1 MAKRYSRR
9 RTKRRVGG
17 LGALSPAKFGAKFG
31 GGLPALSPFSMTGGE
46 GSTMPSAMPN
56 TSPMP
61 SDGKAGGPPHTKQ
74 MGGTHCSSRKGGKKG
89 SRKSR
94 RRGGGLLATAA
105 VPFGLFGLQRFFR
118 GSRSTR
124 KGVKRFSRS
133 ISKRF

>member
-1 MAKRYSRR
+1 MAKGHTQRR
-9 RTKRRVGG
+9 RTKKRVGG
-17 LGALSPAKFGAKFG
+17 LGALSPAKFG
-31 GGLPALSPFSMTGGE
+31 GGLPALSPFSLTGGE
-46 GSTMPSAMPN
+46 GSTMPSPSAMPKA
-56 TSPMP
+56 SPMPP
-61 SDGKAGGPPHTKQ
+61 SDGKAGGQTHTKQ
-74 MGGTHCSSRKGGKKG
+74 MGGHKCG
-89 SRKSR
+89 SRGGRKKSSKRR